1 MKALS
6 AVLGGFVLTLAV
18 FASGLA
24 FAVWILAAE
33 PVRQAAPTSSVAE
46 LWPKEPRKVDPATQR
61 LERLPARPVPAEPA
75 DAAASAPI
83 VTGSIQPEADEQQT
97 GEQQADVRQTVPA
110 GHVEWCASHYRSYR
124 PSDDHYTSYSGEQR
138 PCISPYSDTGAID
151 GTAQPSDDGASYV
164 EASDILPMDDYVPSQ
179 EAGAAWLPPDHVQ
192 YCFSRYRSYRPEDN
206 SYQPYSGGP
215 RRQCE

>member
-1 MKALS
+1 VKALS
-6 AVLGGFVLTLAV
+6 AVLGGFMLTLAV

-46 LWPKEPRKVDPATQR
+46 LWPREPRKVDPASQR
-61 LERLPARPVPAEPA
+61 LERLPARRVDRTSKPA
-75 DAAASAPI
+75 DAAASAPT
-83 VTGSIQPEADEQQT
+83 VTGSIQPSADERQADEQQM
-97 GEQQADVRQTVPA
+97 VPA
-110 GHVEWCASHYRSYR
+110 GHAEWCASHYRSYR

-138 PCISPYSDTGAID
+138 PCISPYLNAGAADRI
-151 GTAQPSDDGASYV
+151 AQPPDDGASYV
-164 EASDILPMDDYVPSQ
+164 EASDTLPMDGYVPSQ

>member
-46 LWPKEPRKVDPATQR
+46 LWPKEPRKVDPASQR
-61 LERLPARPVPAEPA
+61 LERLPARPVDHSSKPA

-83 VTGSIQPEADEQQT
+83 VTGSIQPQTDEQQT
-97 GEQQADVRQTVPA
+97 GEQQAVPA
-110 GHVEWCASHYRSYR
+110 GHAEWCASRYRSYR

-138 PCISPYSDTGAID
+138 PCISPYLDAGAAD
-151 GTAQPSDDGASYV
+151 RTAQPPDDGASYV
-164 EASDILPMDDYVPSQ
+164 EASDTLPMDGYVPSQ